1 LRYEEKIL
9 VTCFCN
15 AGVALIATA
24 VFRDSWLW
32 GTCSAS
38 TASTGAQNGMEN
50 NAMSYYIVLFFVV
63 TAVVIGVNR
72 GWLK

>member
-1 LRYEEKIL
+1 
-9 VTCFCN
+9 
-15 AGVALIATA
+15 
-24 VFRDSWLW
+24 
-32 GTCSAS
+32 
-38 TASTGAQNGMEN
+38 MEN